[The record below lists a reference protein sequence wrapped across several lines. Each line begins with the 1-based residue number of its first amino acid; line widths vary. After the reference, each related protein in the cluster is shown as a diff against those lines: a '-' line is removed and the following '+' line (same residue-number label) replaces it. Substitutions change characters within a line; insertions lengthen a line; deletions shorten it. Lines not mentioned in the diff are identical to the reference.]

1 MALMWPRASTRVIGA
16 VLLAKGLRCPEYCDR
31 QGLSAYASGLPK
43 KESFEMPA
51 LKLVIGNKNYS
62 SWSMRPW
69 VAMRAAHIAFD
80 EVFIPLY
87 TNVADKNRILSFT
100 RSGKVPALVDGDV
113 TVWDSLAIIEYLA
126 ERFPQAGLWPE
137 DRARRAHARSIS
149 AEMHS
154 GFSALRTECGMNL
167 HRPIR
172 AITLSADARADV
184 ARVQQIWMECR
195 ERYGKLG
202 LFLFGSFGGA
212 DAMFAPVVHRFR
224 SYAIQVEPEVQV
236 YMETMMALPAF
247 REWTRAGLAETLIVE
262 KLEEA

>member
-1 MALMWPRASTRVIGA
+1 MT
-16 VLLAKGLRCPEYCDR
+16 
-31 QGLSAYASGLPK
+31 
-43 KESFEMPA
+43 

-69 VAMRAAHIAFD
+69 LTMRASRIAFE

-87 TNVADKNRILSFT
+87 TGDTSDKARILSFT
-100 RSGKVPALVDGDV
+100 LSGKVPALIDGDV
-113 TVWDSLAIIEYLA
+113 TVWDSLSIVEYLA
-126 ERFPQAGLWPE
+126 ERFPEARLWPE

-154 GFSALRTECGMNL
+154 GFMPLRNECGMNL

-172 AITLSADARADV
+172 AIALSADARANV
-184 ARVQQIWMECR
+184 ARIEQIWIECR
-195 ERYGKLG
+195 ERYGKFG
-202 LFLFGSFGGA
+202 PFLFGEFGAA

-224 SYAIQVEPEVQV
+224 TYAIEVKPEARA

-247 REWTRAGLAETLIVE
+247 DEWTKAGLAETLVIERFETV
-262 KLEEA
+262 